1 MTDDVIDSQ
10 VLLLQ
15 AVGRGD
21 RRAFEQ
27 LYRQLS
33 PYLFAIALRM
43 LRRRGWAEEVL
54 HDTMLAIWQRAASY
68 DPQLSAPK
76 TWMTTLI
83 RHRAIDYLRLKG
95 NQASPLDTL
104 DIDTL
109 NEDYTE
115 GLSCTFADG
124 LPSTSEA
131 RRLADC
137 LDHLPG
143 EQRQSVMLAYYQGL
157 SHSEISEHLQQPAGT
172 VKSWIR
178 RALAHLKECVGI

>member
-10 VLLLQ
+10 ILLLQ
-15 AVGRGD
+15 AVGQGD

-27 LYRQLS
+27 LYRQHS
-33 PYLFAIALRM
+33 SYLFAIALRM

-54 HDTMLAIWQRAASY
+54 HDTMLAIWQRAATY
-68 DPQLSAPK
+68 DPTLSAPK
-76 TWMTTLI
+76 TWMTTFI
-83 RHRAIDYLRLKG
+83 RHRAIDYLRLKA
-95 NQASPLDTL
+95 NQVTPLETL
-104 DIDTL
+104 DVARM
-109 NEDYTE
+109 EEAE
-115 GLSCTFADG
+115 GLACTFADA

-131 RRLADC
+131 RRLAGC
-137 LDHLPG
+137 LENLPG

-157 SHSEISEHLQQPAGT
+157 SHSEISAHMEQPAGT

>member
-15 AVGRGD
+15 AIGRGD

-33 PYLFAIALRM
+33 PYLFAIALRI

-54 HDTMLAIWQRAASY
+54 HDTMLAIWQKAGSY

-83 RHRAIDYLRLKG
+83 RHRAIDYLRLKS
-95 NQASPLDTL
+95 NQTSPLETL

-109 NEDYTE
+109 NDDEAE
-115 GLSCTFADG
+115 RLSCSFAEG

-157 SHSEISEHLQQPAGT
+157 SHNEIAEHLQQPAGT